1 MILDSQPPQ
10 WIDFKSIF
18 ILLREWFDV
27 PIPSTTNFHQWRR
40 ELNDRIGKG
49 QLTNLPLKTWWPKY
63 SAGDFRFELCIG
75 ILLVHQV
82 TWRQVT
88 TCFRNILAHLERNK
102 MPFTPEGLLSIPVD
116 DLADL
121 IRASR
126 FAQQKAKRIR
136 KFCDFLRQYQSLDAF
151 FHELPANELDDILLK
166 SKSGFGKESRDTV
179 LLYAVNSP
187 VFIADAYSRKLL
199 TLLDVADAANYAT
212 CQKIFQD
219 GIQRDFDT
227 DDLSDILNSYSR
239 DELDYVLI
247 NRPPRQLVP
256 KILLYQMYHAEI
268 VELGISKRWDEFL
281 RAYKDI
287 RSDPVD
293 PQHPVILS
301 PRSSRDHGKTG

>member
-1 MILDSQPPQ
+1 MVTDVKPPR
-10 WIDFKSIF
+10 WINFKSIF

-27 PIPSTTNFHQWRR
+27 PTPSKTDFHRWRR
-40 ELNDRIGKG
+40 ELSDKIEKG
-49 QLTNLPLKTWWPKY
+49 ELTNLPLKTWWPKY
-63 SAGDFRFELCIG
+63 SDGDFRFELCIG

-88 TCFRNILAHLERNK
+88 TCFRNVLAHLERNK

-116 DLADL
+116 ELAGL

-126 FAQQKAKRIR
+126 YARQKAKRIR

-151 FHELPANELDDILLK
+151 FHELPANELDELLLK

-199 TLLDVADAANYAT
+199 TLLDVPDAANYAT
-212 CQKIFQD
+212 CQKIFHD
-219 GIQRDFDT
+219 GIERDFDA
-227 DDLSDILNSYSR
+227 DDLLDILNSYSR
-239 DELDYVLI
+239 QELDYVLI
-247 NRPPRQLVP
+247 NRPQRQLVP
-256 KILLYQMYHAEI
+256 KILLYQMYHAGI

-281 RAYKDI
+281 RACKDI
-287 RSDPVD
+287 Q
-293 PQHPVILS
+293 PQGEPKIK
-301 PRSSRDHGKTG
+301 R